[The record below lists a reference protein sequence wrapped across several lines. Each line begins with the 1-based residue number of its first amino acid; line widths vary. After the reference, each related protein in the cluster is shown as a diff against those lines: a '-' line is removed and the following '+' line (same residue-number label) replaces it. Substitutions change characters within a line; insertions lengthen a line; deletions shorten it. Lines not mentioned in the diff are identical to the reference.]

1 MQDIFEKLKSCLQLQ
16 KIKYSDKKLKKVCE
30 YAFLKYADKKR
41 YSNITL
47 MEHTLGV
54 ALEVIEMKLDEDS
67 VYAAILHEVVKL
79 DDYNKKEVSELFGA
93 DILQM
98 IETISKLSCLNY
110 GFKENLDSET
120 FRKMFLAIGRD
131 IRTVIIKLIDRL
143 YNMRNIKEFE
153 NKTYR
158 QNMAKESLYIY
169 APIAHRLGMSQLKSE
184 LEDISFRELY
194 PAEYNEIKQ
203 EIDEKKKIREQ
214 YIKDRISEIES
225 VLRKEKIEATV
236 YGRPKH
242 FYSIYKKMK
251 QKKCRAEDLFD
262 LLAIRIIVGSVK
274 DCYSALGLIHDMYKP
289 LPGRFKD
296 YIAVPKT
303 NMYQSLHTT
312 VFGEN
317 SRPFEV
323 QIRTWD
329 MHKIAEYGI
338 AAHFSY
344 KEKKQGQDELDKKIV
359 WLRQMIELQQG
370 VEQKEDDI
378 ERLKSELF
386 GQEVFVFTPKGDIF
400 SLPKGSSTIDF
411 AYRIHQKVGEKM
423 VGAKINSKMVPI
435 STKLQNTD
443 IVEIVTQDSSKGPII
458 DWLNYVKTTNAK
470 NKITSFLKKQNK
482 DENILKGKELFE
494 KEIKRVKIP
503 KEELLSE
510 KNILILLKRYSYHSI
525 EDCYENIGF
534 GSITSKKLVHKLI
547 EIYKEVNAD
556 KILVKE
562 KSANYNSKKDIAK
575 SLVTVK
581 GIDNCLIKFAR
592 CCNPIPGDSI
602 SGYITYSNGVSIH
615 RNDCKNLKNLN
626 LSNRMIEVSWKE
638 KLVADFETSIVI
650 YANTSNT
657 VLSDVI
663 TKLSELKVRIN
674 DIHTKITM
682 QKETIIY
689 VTVSV
694 QDSSSLQ
701 GIIRNLRKVDSVYD
715 VKRVK

>member
-1 MQDIFEKLKSCLQLQ
+1 
-16 KIKYSDKKLKKVCE
+16 
-30 YAFLKYADKKR
+30 
-41 YSNITL
+41 
-47 MEHTLGV
+47 
-54 ALEVIEMKLDEDS
+54 
-67 VYAAILHEVVKL
+67 
-79 DDYNKKEVSELFGA
+79 
-93 DILQM
+93 
-98 IETISKLSCLNY
+98 
-110 GFKENLDSET
+110 
-120 FRKMFLAIGRD
+120 
-131 IRTVIIKLIDRL
+131 
-143 YNMRNIKEFE
+143 
-153 NKTYR
+153 
-158 QNMAKESLYIY
+158 
-169 APIAHRLGMSQLKSE
+169 
-184 LEDISFRELY
+184 
-194 PAEYNEIKQ
+194 
-203 EIDEKKKIREQ
+203 
-214 YIKDRISEIES
+214 
-225 VLRKEKIEATV
+225 
-236 YGRPKH
+236 
-242 FYSIYKKMK
+242 
-251 QKKCRAEDLFD
+251 
-262 LLAIRIIVGSVK
+262 
-274 DCYSALGLIHDMYKP
+274 
-289 LPGRFKD
+289 
-296 YIAVPKT
+296 
-303 NMYQSLHTT
+303 
-312 VFGEN
+312 
-317 SRPFEV
+317 
-323 QIRTWD
+323 
-329 MHKIAEYGI
+329 
-338 AAHFSY
+338 
-344 KEKKQGQDELDKKIV
+344 
-359 WLRQMIELQQG
+359 MIELQQG

-443 IVEIVTQDSSKGPII
+443 IVEIVTQDSSKGPSI
-458 DWLNYVKTTNAK
+458 DWLKYVKTTNAK

>member
-1 MQDIFEKLKSCLQLQ
+1 M
-16 KIKYSDKKLKKVCE
+16 
-30 YAFLKYADKKR
+30 A
-41 YSNITL
+41 
-47 MEHTLGV
+47 
-54 ALEVIEMKLDEDS
+54 
-67 VYAAILHEVVKL
+67 
-79 DDYNKKEVSELFGA
+79 KKE
-93 DILQM
+93 
-98 IETISKLSCLNY
+98 
-110 GFKENLDSET
+110 
-120 FRKMFLAIGRD
+120 
-131 IRTVIIKLIDRL
+131 
-143 YNMRNIKEFE
+143 
-153 NKTYR
+153 
-158 QNMAKESLYIY
+158 
-169 APIAHRLGMSQLKSE
+169 
-184 LEDISFRELY
+184 
-194 PAEYNEIKQ
+194 
-203 EIDEKKKIREQ
+203 
-214 YIKDRISEIES
+214 
-225 VLRKEKIEATV
+225 
-236 YGRPKH
+236 
-242 FYSIYKKMK
+242 
-251 QKKCRAEDLFD
+251 
-262 LLAIRIIVGSVK
+262 
-274 DCYSALGLIHDMYKP
+274 
-289 LPGRFKD
+289 
-296 YIAVPKT
+296 
-303 NMYQSLHTT
+303 
-312 VFGEN
+312 
-317 SRPFEV
+317 
-323 QIRTWD
+323 
-329 MHKIAEYGI
+329 
-338 AAHFSY
+338 
-344 KEKKQGQDELDKKIV
+344 
-359 WLRQMIELQQG
+359 
-370 VEQKEDDI
+370 
-378 ERLKSELF
+378 
-386 GQEVFVFTPKGDIF
+386 
-400 SLPKGSSTIDF
+400 
-411 AYRIHQKVGEKM
+411 
-423 VGAKINSKMVPI
+423 
-435 STKLQNTD
+435 
-443 IVEIVTQDSSKGPII
+443 
-458 DWLNYVKTTNAK
+458 
-470 NKITSFLKKQNK
+470 
-482 DENILKGKELFE
+482 ELFE